1 MNTHNNT
8 LTTTPMIRYSGTVKS
23 ETEYGTVFMKNSRVL
38 LILFASILL
47 LIPTAS
53 PRAAAVSITLT
64 PGTTSLIGTVDVS
77 TLPQTDQSSVNM
89 NQAPLHSQ
97 GLQAFDQAK
106 AQAAQTPPVAIE
118 EPPPSAIKATCVN
131 FGFGVKAWPQQIG
144 RAHV

>member
-97 GLQAFDQAK
+97 ASKPSIRPKRKPHKPVMSQQTRLQKPLQLHQAL
-106 AQAAQTPPVAIE
+106 P
-118 EPPPSAIKATCVN
+118 
-131 FGFGVKAWPQQIG
+131 
-144 RAHV
+144 HH